1 MHRATFKGKYMKYIF
16 LALLF
21 LFNTSLAVPFQDL
34 IKKEYKFESGGG
46 DVETDEKSYVSYN
59 KNYFKEINI
68 RINSLETTNPLFID
82 KEDYESPDLLLGVID
97 LSGNGD
103 FYYMVLSWG
112 ASYDVSYKF
121 FSVKKLQDFK
131 GTKGVPVKP
140 DFIVEGTSII
150 IPSNGNIYSYG
161 HNNNLQS
168 IKRKFVF
175 RNGNLT
181 ELSQPFYYIGIQ
193 TTSLKDQTIFSDT
206 KLTSELYKISKG
218 SVVTIVGLQ
227 SISGSNSYQELYVVA
242 SEFGL
247 VGYVKAD
254 YDQKQTQF
262 SGFFYA
268 GD

>member
-1 MHRATFKGKYMKYIF
+1 MHRKTIMRKYMKYLF
-16 LALLF
+16 LALF
-21 LFNTSLAVPFQDL
+21 LLSNNSLAAPFPDL
-34 IKKEYKFESGGG
+34 IKKEYKFESNDGA
-46 DVETDEKSYVSYN
+46 VETDQKSYVSYS

-68 RINSLETTNPLFID
+68 QINSLEPTNPLFID
-82 KEDYESPDLLLGVID
+82 KEDYESPDLLLGIID

-112 ASYDVSYKF
+112 ASYDVSYVF
-121 FSVKKLQDFK
+121 FSVKKLKDFK
-131 GTKGVPVKP
+131 RTKGVPVKP

-161 HNNNLQS
+161 HNNNLHS

-175 RNGNLT
+175 VAGNLN
-181 ELSQPFYYIGIQ
+181 ELSQPFHYIGLQ
-193 TTSLKDQTIFSDT
+193 TTSLKEQTIFSDT

-227 SISGSNSYQELYVVA
+227 SISSSNSYEELYVVA

-254 YDQKQTQF
+254 YDQKETQF